1 MEAVY
6 LTCLIME
13 YFLKGTAAVS
23 HHPNR
28 SPRREGRG
36 QASTAFCILG
46 AWSRAWHTTRPGSA
60 GRGKAWIWLLK
71 QYTLALSL
79 HTLHTDGQPL
89 NSVLTHN
96 YRFQCRGPLASWLGS
111 LSQRTSPCE
120 GPCPA
125 VLTKSCWRTATRL
138 FLMWLIAS
146 TLINTNLNQ
155 GCIKIKNVNICKFK
169 LSVLIIYMMT
179 SKSVHDKTDRWSHP
193 D

>member
-36 QASTAFCILG
+36 QASTAFCVLG
-46 AWSRAWHTTRPGSA
+46 ARARAWHTTRPGSA
-60 GRGKAWIWLLK
+60 DRGKARLWLLK
-71 QYTLALSL
+71 QYTLTLSL
-79 HTLHTDGQPL
+79 HTLHTDGRPP
-89 NSVLTHN
+89 NSVLTHKC
-96 YRFQCRGPLASWLGS
+96 RFQCRGTLASWVGS
-111 LSQRTSPCE
+111 LSQRTSPRE
-120 GPCPA
+120 APCPA
-125 VLTKSCWRTATRL
+125 VLTKSCCRTATWL

-155 GCIKIKNVNICKFK
+155 RCIKMKNVKYLQVWAIP
-169 LSVLIIYMMT
+169 VIIHMMT
-179 SKSVHDKTDRWSHP
+179 SKSVHDKTDRRSHL